1 MFVEALTSG
10 LFLAAIY
17 AIASFGLVIVFGVL
31 DILNFAHGAMLV
43 LSAYLA
49 SSLIVGGTPLWLALP
64 LVVAGMGIFGM
75 ALERVV
81 FRRVEGDVIAGL
93 VVSIGI
99 IAIVDT
105 LILQVWGPEPRSLP
119 QFVDGAVTIG
129 SATVPLDRLMIIA
142 AVAVILVLAQLA
154 LTRSRWGKVLRATAQ
169 QQDAAALQG
178 IPVERV
184 KAIAFALGTALA
196 ALAGVVISTTVTFDA
211 HLGESLVIKAFIVII
226 IGGVGSTTGAM
237 AGAVVLGFAEAFS
250 SAYAGVGTAQLVPL
264 LVLAAVLLLRPQGI
278 FGRRLERV

>member
-1 MFVEALTSG
+1 
-10 LFLAAIY
+10 
-17 AIASFGLVIVFGVL
+17 
-31 DILNFAHGAMLV
+31 MLV

-169 QQDAAALQG
+169 LQDAAALQG